1 MIESG
6 MPALFETLKYGAFFL
21 AAWFEGPVAMTVSG
35 FLLRLGHVEFWPV
48 YISLLLG
55 DLAGDTMWYFL
66 GRKYAH
72 TLVKKYGKFLNI
84 QESIIVTIEKAFE
97 RHHHKILL
105 FSKMT
110 MGLGFALPVII
121 AAGAARVPF
130 RKFML
135 SNAAGQVIWTGIL
148 LAIGYF
154 FGDFYLTLNK
164 GFQKAS
170 LVAGVILLLL
180 ALHGFGKYIKN
191 KKLYEKL

>member
-6 MPALFETLKYGAFFL
+6 MPALFETLKYGVFFF
-21 AAWFEGPVAMTVSG
+21 AAWFEGPIAMTASG
-35 FLLRLGHVEFWPV
+35 FLLRLGHVELWPV
-48 YISLLLG
+48 YTALLLG

-66 GRKYAH
+66 GKKYAH
-72 TLVKKYGKFLNI
+72 TLIKKYGKYIGIEENI
-84 QESIIVTIEKAFE
+84 VTTIEKAFE

-130 RKFML
+130 KKFML

-154 FGDFYLTLNK
+154 FGDFYLTLNH
-164 GFQKAS
+164 GFKRLS
-170 LVAGVILLLL
+170 LISGVIILLL
-180 ALHGFGKYIKN
+180 ALHGFGKYIKK